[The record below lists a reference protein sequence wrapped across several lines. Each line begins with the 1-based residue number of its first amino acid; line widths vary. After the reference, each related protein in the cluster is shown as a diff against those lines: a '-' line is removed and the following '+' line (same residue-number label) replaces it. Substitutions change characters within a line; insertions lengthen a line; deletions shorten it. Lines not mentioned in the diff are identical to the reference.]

1 MQKFD
6 FLVIESDRSRVESV
20 MSALHF
26 LGYRPQ
32 RGDQDTVADDTT
44 QSWRGVYVG
53 QVADEAEAERLL
65 GLLGDAAAHVP
76 MLLADDSTWLGR
88 FTASSSPFATRV
100 ATLEFPLRYEQMA
113 EAMRA
118 MYARLLGG
126 QGSGV
131 RFVGQ
136 SAPMTH
142 VNALI
147 RQVAPFD
154 SSVLVLGESGTGKE
168 MVARSIHDSSP
179 RRDKPFVAIN
189 CGAIP
194 AELLESEL
202 FGHEKGSFTGA
213 ISARK
218 GRFEMAEGGTLFLDE
233 IGDMSLPMQVKL
245 LRVLQERVFERV
257 GGNKTQHC
265 DVRIIAATH
274 RNLEQS
280 ITNGQFREDLYYRL
294 SVFPLEL
301 PALRERLDDLSV
313 LITEFNQR
321 LARRGLGVVRFSG
334 SAMHA
339 LQAYAWPGNVRELSN
354 LVERMAI
361 LFPHGEVRASDLP
374 EKYRGQQACD
384 EVRSSDLLAMM
395 EGRAPVIADIADTRP
410 PVAALGL
417 LPEDGLD
424 LKDHLADIEVGL
436 IRQALDATG
445 GVVAHAARLLHMQRT
460 TLVEKLRKYG
470 LQGSMAA

>member
-6 FLVIESDRSRVESV
+6 FLVIESDLVRADSV
-20 MSALHF
+20 LSALHF

-32 RGDQDTVADDTT
+32 HGAACDAVDESTHA
-44 QSWRGVYVG
+44 WRGVYVG
-53 QVADEAEAERLL
+53 SINDVADAERQLALL
-65 GLLGDAAAHVP
+65 GAVAAHIP
-76 MLLADDSTWLGR
+76 MLLASDSTWAER
-88 FTASSSPFATRV
+88 FSDASSSFAVRMASV
-100 ATLEFPLRYEQMA
+100 EFPLRYGQVV
-113 EAMRA
+113 EAMRSV
-118 MYARLLGG
+118 YARLLGS
-126 QGSGV
+126 QGGKL
-131 RFVGQ
+131 RFVGN
-136 SAPMTH
+136 SASMTR

-168 MVARSIHDSSP
+168 MVARAIHDSSP
-179 RRDKPFVAIN
+179 RRDKPFIAIN

-202 FGHEKGSFTGA
+202 FGHEKGAFTGA

-245 LRVLQERVFERV
+245 LRVLQERAYERV
-257 GGNKTQHC
+257 GGNRTHRC

-280 ITNGQFREDLYYRL
+280 IAHDQFREDLYYRL

-301 PALRERLDDLSV
+301 PSLRERLDDLPV
-313 LITEFNQR
+313 LMGEFNQR
-321 LARRGLGVVRFSG
+321 LASRGLSVVRFSAG
-334 SAMHA
+334 AMHA
-339 LQAYAWPGNVRELSN
+339 LRGYAWPGNVRELSN

-374 EKYRGQQACD
+374 EKYRGHQAGD
-384 EVRSSDLLAMM
+384 EMRGAALLALM
-395 EGRAPVIADIADTRP
+395 EDHASAPDGGTS
-410 PVAALGL
+410 AAAGDMLGL

-445 GVVAHAARLLHMQRT
+445 GVVAHAAKLLRMQRT

-470 LQGSMAA
+470 LQNSLAA